1 MSSVIDHFLEY
12 VKIDTQSCEELA
24 EQKCPTTDKQ
34 YDLAH
39 KLLADLKAMGMAE
52 DQLFF
57 DTEHCYVYAGIPATP
72 GYEKVP
78 KLGFISHMDT
88 SPAVSGTNVKPRMI
102 ANYDGTTILLNS
114 ELGITLNPEEFPEL
128 NNYIGETL
136 IVTDGT
142 TLLGADDKAGIAEI
156 MTMVEY
162 LLAHPEIPHGAIRIG
177 FTPDEE
183 VGCGADHFDVKRFD
197 ADFAYTVDGGALG
210 ELEYENFNA
219 ASGKLTVRGRSVHP
233 GSAKNKMLNAI
244 LLGMEF
250 QHLLPVEQNPM
261 YTEGYEGFFHLDSIQ
276 GDVEQATLFYII
288 RDHDRTKFE
297 RKKELFMKTAEFLN
311 EKYGQELFLPEVK
324 DSYYNML
331 EQIKPHMHL
340 IDNAKE
346 AMEKAGVT
354 PKVVAIR
361 GGTDGA
367 RLSFMGLPCP
377 NLCTGGENFHG
388 RQEFA
393 CAEDMET
400 IVEILKNIVSIY
412 AEQK

>member
-114 ELGITLNPEEFPEL
+114 ELDITLNPEEFPEL

>member
-39 KLLADLKAMGMAE
+39 KLLADLKAMGMGE

-102 ANYDGTTILLNS
+102 ANYDGTTILLNP
-114 ELGITLNPEEFPEL
+114 ELGITLNPAEFPEL

-219 ASGKLTVRGRSVHP
+219 ASGKLVVRGRSVHP

-346 AMEKAGVT
+346 AMKKVGVT
-354 PKVVAIR
+354 PRVVAIR